1 MKKGMLVR
9 MLFGL
14 NRLEQETPRLN
25 IRMFKRGVSKIQKI
39 LLFSGLTD

>member
-25 IRMFKRGVSKIQKI
+25 IVMFG
-39 LLFSGLTD
+39 GE

>member
-25 IRMFKRGVSKIQKI
+25 IVM
-39 LLFSGLTD
+39 SGGE